1 MSTLRRLLLVVLITS
16 PLTIVRGQSPEAT
29 PSTPPAADTATTP
42 AADATLT
49 AVVPTTL
56 QELLLQALQANLEI
70 QARRLEPQISDD
82 RITGALG
89 AFDPAVSFGGLYETS
104 ERALNQRDFLSTGQ
118 ISRIYQED
126 NERYQASVGGR
137 LSTGTMYELLV
148 DNARLDNTYNRQAVS
163 LYGPEFQSNFVLRLT
178 QPLLRDFGPKA
189 NMAEVRL
196 ARNARNVS
204 ESEFRASVLR
214 VIGQTM
220 SAYFEAVFAQENIR
234 VKDQAITLAENL
246 RRENARR
253 SDEGTMAQIDVI
265 QAQARVSE
273 AKEERILAQNLLT
286 QRRNTLKE
294 LTKGEFDFDSPAM
307 VFATENVQLPI
318 PNLDRDTIL
327 STVFTKNPSY
337 LAALEGA
344 KAEDIRLAYAKNQR
358 WPRVDLKA
366 TYGFNGLGVDTKDSF
381 DDFSDRS
388 QPDWSVGVAVTIPIA
403 NRAARGRLGEAQ
415 KRQVQAA
422 LNVKRAEVTILS
434 AVDTAMRDIDA
445 ARERVALVKDT
456 VGLAKSALD
465 AELRRLENGLTT
477 SYNVLSLQKELSQA
491 RSRELATIV
500 DLNKAITTLL
510 LLEGTLA
517 EKMDIAIVL

>member
-1 MSTLRRLLLVVLITS
+1 MSTLRLLLVVLIVS
-16 PLTIVRGQSPEAT
+16 PLTLIVRGQTPEAPVST
-29 PSTPPAADTATTP
+29 PAPATPASTAASSTVPSTTP
-42 AADATLT
+42 TVA
-49 AVVPTTL
+49 PTTL
-56 QELLLQALQANLEI
+56 QELLLQALQGNLEI
-70 QARRLEPQISDD
+70 QTRRFEPQISND

-89 AFDPAVSFGGLYETS
+89 AFDPTVSFGGLYESS

-126 NERYQASVGGR
+126 NERYQASISGH
-137 LSTGTMYELLV
+137 LSTGTIYELTV
-148 DNARLDNTYNRQAVS
+148 DNARLDNTYNRQATS
-163 LYGPEFQSNFVLRLT
+163 LFGPEFQSNLVLRIT

-234 VKDQAITLAENL
+234 VKDQAIALAENL

-253 SDEGTMAQIDVI
+253 ADEGTMASIDVI

-294 LTKGEFDFDSPAM
+294 LTKTEFDFDSPAM
-307 VFATENVQLPI
+307 VFATENVQLPL
-318 PNLDRDTIL
+318 PDLDRDTIL
-327 STVFTKNPSY
+327 STVFAKNPSY
-337 LAALEGA
+337 LAAVEGA

-366 TYGFNGLGVDTKDSF
+366 TYGYNGLGIDTKDSF
-381 DDFSDRS
+381 DDFSDRT
-388 QPDWSVGVAVTIPIA
+388 QPDWSVGVAVNHPH
-403 NRAARGRLGEAQ
+403 
-415 KRQVQAA
+415 RQPHRPRP
-422 LNVKRAEVTILS
+422 LC
-434 AVDTAMRDIDA
+434 
-445 ARERVALVKDT
+445 
-456 VGLAKSALD
+456 G
-465 AELRRLENGLTT
+465 GP
-477 SYNVLSLQKELSQA
+477 
-491 RSRELATIV
+491 
-500 DLNKAITTLL
+500 
-510 LLEGTLA
+510 
-517 EKMDIAIVL
+517 